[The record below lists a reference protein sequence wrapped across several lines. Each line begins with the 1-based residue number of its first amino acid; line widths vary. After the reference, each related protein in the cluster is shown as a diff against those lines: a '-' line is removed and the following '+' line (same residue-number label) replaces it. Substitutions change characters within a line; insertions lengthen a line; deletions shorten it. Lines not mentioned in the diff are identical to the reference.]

1 MNYYIYI
8 FLLIK
13 CSTNKI
19 DTNGASAAT
28 IRTAK
33 HHGGVLCDTRW
44 SGSSCEAGFQPT
56 FRMPVDGSRGIAQ
69 LRILVPRNAYDKL

>member
-1 MNYYIYI
+1 MYELLYLYIS
-8 FLLIK
+8 

-19 DTNGASAAT
+19 DTNGASSAT

-33 HHGGVLCDTRW
+33 HHGGIFCDTRW
-44 SGSSCEAGFQPT
+44 SGSSCEAGFQPA

-69 LRILVPRNAYDKL
+69 LRILVSRDAYDKL